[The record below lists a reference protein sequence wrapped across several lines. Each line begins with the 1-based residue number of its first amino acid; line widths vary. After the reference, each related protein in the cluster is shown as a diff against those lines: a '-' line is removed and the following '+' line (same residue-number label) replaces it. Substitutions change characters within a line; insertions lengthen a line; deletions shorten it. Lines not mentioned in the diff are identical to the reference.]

1 MRDLGRKTV
10 VREVTESSMAG
21 LSEFLCGSSR
31 RTAVS
36 IAIRP
41 VWQGGQKAHGNPP
54 GVCQKAPEGLADHTK
69 QKENFVGAL
78 RL

>member
-1 MRDLGRKTV
+1 
-10 VREVTESSMAG
+10 MAG
-21 LSEFLCGSSR
+21 LSEFLCGTSR

-54 GVCQKAPEGLADHTK
+54 GVCQKAPKGLADHKKQTMK
-69 QKENFVGAL
+69 QKENFVGDL